1 MPIISAEIMKT
12 IDEREIQKKKKKKIK
27 EKKKKTEIKVWEL
40 SDFVAHLT

>member
-12 IDEREIQKKKKKKIK
+12 IDEREIQKKKKKKEIK
-27 EKKKKTEIKVWEL
+27 TKTEIKVWEL

>member
-12 IDEREIQKKKKKKIK
+12 IDEREIQKKKKKKKEIK
-27 EKKKKTEIKVWEL
+27 TKTEIKVWEL